1 MRINKKQI
9 AYNRTPRTQKPVY
22 IVIHDTGNTGKG
34 ANANAHFNYFN
45 GGNRNASADFFV
57 DDSQV
62 LQVND
67 YTHYYT
73 WHCGDGKGK
82 YGITNRNSVGIE
94 ICVNSDSNYDV
105 AFCKT
110 VELTKYLMKELNI
123 DIDHVVRHYDASHK
137 NCPASMN
144 KNGWALW
151 DEFKKSLTINE
162 EDLTMAQYDELK
174 KEIENI
180 RTDVD
185 GLKNKMVYTW
195 VDDNMPDWAKPTVT
209 KLMRKG
215 YLKGDNE
222 GKLMLDDNMLRIL
235 VINDRAGIYG
245 E

>member
-1 MRINKKQI
+1 MTWSREFYNWKGVYQIKINKKQI

-57 DDSQV
+57 DDTQV

-67 YTHYYT
+67 YNKFYT

-123 DIDHVVRHYDASHK
+123 DIDHVVRHYDASRK

-151 DEFKKSLTINE
+151 NTFKASLVVQTELRSVNDIVWE
-162 EDLTMAQYDELK
+162 LAHRGIVSDKELWLK
-174 KEIENI
+174 KLE
-180 RTDVD
+180 
-185 GLKNKMVYTW
+185 K
-195 VDDNMPDWAKPTVT
+195 DNNSYWLARKTV
-209 KLMRKG
+209 K
-215 YLKGDNE
+215 YLSDN
-222 GKLMLDDNMLRIL
+222 G
-235 VINDRAGIYG
+235 V
-245 E
+245 